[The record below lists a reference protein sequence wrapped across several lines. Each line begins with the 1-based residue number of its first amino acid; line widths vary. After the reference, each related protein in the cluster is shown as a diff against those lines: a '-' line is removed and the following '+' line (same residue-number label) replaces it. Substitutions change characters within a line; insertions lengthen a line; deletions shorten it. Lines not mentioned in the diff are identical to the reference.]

1 MHPVSSAYAAAVKQL
16 SRLWDLRLQI
26 TTTVGEVLELD
37 KSNISL
43 GSFSFKEGAT
53 CADTVQVGSTFSN
66 SIEFELINKNKQF
79 NVYDFTGAKVVPQ
92 IGLWLEESQV
102 FEYVPLGEFF
112 VLENGKRFST
122 IPFSCFDRMSLATRV
137 FDDSQIV
144 YPAALTEVFAKAA
157 TQCGATVSATLLAEV
172 EDLGLAVNSLP
183 ADTVSCRDIFTGIGV
198 LIAKNLR
205 MNRAGYLESF
215 WYTTPVEPEGA
226 TSPQTRT
233 GNSEFE
239 DTKVAVTGCYLSDAY
254 GNAFSVGT
262 DIYAI
267 ELPSSP
273 IIQGEEMSMRA
284 LNTAL
289 TRLRQFEYQ
298 PAEVYTIGD
307 PAIQAGDV
315 IIHRDTAVG
324 TVTLPV
330 MTSVYKF
337 PGYGILTTLG
347 TPRTSLDQQSS
358 TDKKFKQAFARSSK
372 DRAILESKI
381 AQTAEQILFEVSETY
396 ADWESFAQLSVEVDG
411 IAGTV
416 QDHSNNISQLIQQ
429 AGKVK
434 LSVQTS
440 KGELV
445 TTIDSTTWEAKHI
458 SSTGVTLSGFYF
470 DFALGRFVYDGTGIY
485 RSEDGSAYIQIE
497 NDGISVY
504 ADDGTGDVAKK
515 MHIGFNL
522 SGGVAYPYVLMG
534 APENKGEAGLIK
546 KFSNGLFIGNGYAAD
561 ASGAFNPTTNYTG
574 IFVNT
579 KVGKTYVVNGTDMQN
594 VYTGEAIAKFA

>member
-1 MHPVSSAYAAAVKQL
+1 MYPVSSAYAAAVKQL
-16 SRLWDLRLQI
+16 SRLWDLKLQI

-79 NVYDFTGAKVVPQ
+79 NVYDFTGARVVPQ
-92 IGLWLEESQV
+92 IGLWLEESQA

-144 YPAALTEVFAKAA
+144 YPTALTEVFAKAA

-172 EDLGLAVNSLP
+172 EALGLTVNSLP

-215 WYTTPVEPEGA
+215 WYTAPVEPEGA

-262 DIYAI
+262 DTYAI

-273 IIQGEEMSMRA
+273 IIQGEEMSMMA
-284 LNTAL
+284 LNAAL
-289 TRLRQFEYQ
+289 TRLKQFEYQ

-315 IIHRDTAVG
+315 VIHRDTAVG

-347 TPRTSLDQQSS
+347 IPRTSLDQQSS

-381 AQTAEQILFEVSETY
+381 AQTAEQVLLKVSETY
-396 ADWESFAQLSVEVDG
+396 ADWESFAQLSVEVDE

-416 QDHSNNISQLIQQ
+416 QDNSNNISQLIQQ
-429 AGKVK
+429 AGMIKLRVK
-434 LSVQTS
+434 TAD
-440 KGELV
+440 GELV
-445 TTIDSTTWEAKHI
+445 TTIDANSWEAVH
-458 SSTGVTLSGFYF
+458 TNPAGEVLSGFYF
-470 DFALGRFVYDGTGIY
+470 DFELGQFVFDGTGVY
-485 RSEDGSAYIQIE
+485 RAKNMNTFMTLEGKEMILYKDSDLDALHLGFQS
-497 NDGISVY
+497 N
-504 ADDGTGDVAKK
+504 GD
-515 MHIGFNL
+515 ID
-522 SGGVAYPYVLMG
+522 YPYLLMG
-534 APENKGEAGLIK
+534 NAGGDGGKVGLVK
-546 KFSNGLFIGNGYAAD
+546 KFINGIWVGNSYPRFSFGHFEAKENYAGFFID
-561 ASGAFNPTTNYTG
+561 T
-574 IFVNT
+574 VNR
-579 KVGKTYVVNGTDMQN
+579 KTYVVDGTDMKN
-594 VYTGEAIAKFA
+594 VYTGAAIAKFK